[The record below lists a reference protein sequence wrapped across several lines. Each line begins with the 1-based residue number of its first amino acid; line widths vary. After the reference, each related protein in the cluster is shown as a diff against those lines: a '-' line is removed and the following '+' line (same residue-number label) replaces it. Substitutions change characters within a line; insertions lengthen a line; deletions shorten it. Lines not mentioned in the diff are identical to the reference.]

1 MNQDTKSIIDA
12 VLNNNLHRARQ
23 AVEAALR
30 NDRTKK
36 DEWYCQDRLAKLEKS
51 SALDLPYEVKKL
63 LTAEVP
69 ANTFHLERYYLTDRE
84 RDLAE
89 RIQRHNQAAA
99 ILAERDIRYCN
110 ATLLHGAS
118 GTGKTTFARYLAYH
132 LGLPLML
139 LNLSNVLDSYLGGS
153 QKNISQVFSYVTSIP
168 CVFCVDEIDAIGMSR
183 GDSHDVTEVSRVT
196 IALMQALDNLPN
208 HVVLVATTNRK
219 DKLDDALIRRFTTIH
234 EVTPLEYS
242 ERINYIEQYA
252 AAIGLP
258 IETIPRA
265 ALAQRCPL
273 PAHLES
279 HMIAML
285 VNRIVE
291 SQDSEQPA
299 EPDQTLPLFP
309 GGV

>member
-12 VLNNNLHRARQ
+12 VINNDLHRARVHAQ
-23 AVEAALR
+23 IALK
-30 NDRTKK
+30 NDKTKK
-36 DEWYCQDRLAKLEKS
+36 DEWYCQDRLSKLESS
-51 SALDLPYEVKKL
+51 SALELPYEVKKL
-63 LTAEVP
+63 LTVEVP
-69 ANTFHLERYYLTDRE
+69 ANTFHLDRYYLTDRE

-139 LNLSNVLDSYLGGS
+139 LNLSNVLDQYLGGS

-183 GDSHDVTEVSRVT
+183 GDSRDVTEVSRVT
-196 IALMQALDNLPN
+196 IALMQALDTLPN

-234 EVTPLEYS
+234 EVTPLSYQ
-242 ERINYIEQYA
+242 ERINYMERFA
-252 AAIGLP
+252 AAIELP

-265 ALAQRCPL
+265 ALAQETPL

-279 HMIAML
+279 RLIAML

-291 SQDSEQPA
+291 SQDSEQTA
-299 EPDQTLPLFP
+299 APDPTRPLFQAR
-309 GGV
+309 V